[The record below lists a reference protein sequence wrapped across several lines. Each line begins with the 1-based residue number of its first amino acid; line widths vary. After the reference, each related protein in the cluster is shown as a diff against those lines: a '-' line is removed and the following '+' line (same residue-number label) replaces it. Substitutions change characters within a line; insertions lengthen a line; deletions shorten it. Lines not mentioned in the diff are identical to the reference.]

1 MNLSCAARCFKV
13 VSSAKYLG
21 VFIDDKLNF
30 QEHIK
35 HLEKKVLR
43 SMGILSK
50 LKNYLPTHA
59 LLKLY
64 FL

>member
-1 MNLSCAARCFKV
+1 MIIKPKLHSPPVEMNLSCAAESINV

-35 HLEKKVLR
+35 HLEKKVSL
-43 SMGILSK
+43 SVGIFK
-50 LKNYLPTHA
+50 
-59 LLKLY
+59 
-64 FL
+64 

>member
-1 MNLSCAARCFKV
+1 MNLSCAAGSIKV

-35 HLEKKVLR
+35 HLEKKVSR
-43 SMGILSK
+43 SEGILSN
-50 LKNYLPTHA
+50 LN
-59 LLKLY
+59 
-64 FL
+64 